1 MTLSLNSSLE
11 AALASSI
18 RPAVYIEMPLNKVGG
33 GSTTFKL
40 AMAAKPL
47 TDSSTKVQNIVA
59 GVTPVSWSV
68 DPYTRKSN
76 IGELS
81 IEVSDSGTGSFVRN
95 MIENY
100 YTKGAK
106 VTAKL
111 GVVDLDVSTYADY
124 WSGVIEDYSQE
135 PGVITFQ
142 CIGNSTICKDVEKAG
157 LWTNKH
163 PFELCEEIALFA
175 GVPAALIDTSSF
187 DFDVDTTISHMVVRR
202 RGVSYDGAPVN
213 ESRITKFGAVDDAKV
228 KDFKFDSILNN
239 ATATQKYYPEISVD
253 NTVAGVTE
261 FRCKIY
267 DNYTGGRV
275 LGLIGDPI
283 TILSAA
289 TGWWG
294 WKINKKTI
302 PFAGQVNSEQ
312 PVFGAVSGTLAMDNN
327 AGTPTWEIALGSG
340 SYLFIDSSFIGDPT
354 NAYEAMQ
361 ELAFLGNAG
370 IIEREDGTLSLLHFD
385 ASASAVDHW
394 TADDISPV
402 IRTDV
407 MHSNMI
413 NSVRF
418 KTNHTVPQY
427 KKEGLFGDEKQ
438 NTVEKQIHNY
448 RATSQTNHSLDGGTT
463 PRVFEQEIETDW
475 VDGACVLM
483 EEISDSDTSFTIGK
497 SSPTTEAYKYGPFVR
512 NHGMSCTADVSAG
525 PSQGAD
531 RNADGA
537 ADSRFAYY
545 MFDDGEIIK
554 VSATSISAVGNQLSI
569 YDPDTDGSVNRYNS
583 FQIAC
588 STVNRG
594 HLSTTAAAH
603 YPGDLVYDVTIP
615 VILSELILDRF
626 EAGAPIIQVETGL
639 QKYKYQVGDFI
650 TLDETLLV
658 GLGFDGVDNTIKWEI
673 ISKDVD
679 LSGTPPRINWTL
691 CRVAPASTTS
701 STVEVIDKAPID
713 WADISLGPI
722 HDDIDDGIVFVDAGT
737 QQVDKA
743 NFVYDST
750 NIRVGVGTDTPETLI
765 HAKVGDSGTSPNS
778 GTAIFAETDST
789 SASVPI
795 MQVTSAGDTAAF
807 QVMADG
813 KAGFG
818 VASPGEKVEID
829 GIVFTSAT
837 RSGLKA
843 TGSFANSWARFT
855 SEFQDSAYMATNA
868 YFTGSTWQRDDTGKG
883 STLVTNG
890 YEALNT
896 WQTYYANSGAGAIS
910 LIPTAATDRSG
921 NRVFGQSTLPLA
933 KVHIRESSSGVTP
946 AASTGLFVESSS
958 SSSSVALIHC
968 SSVGANHTLN
978 CYADGKIGMG
988 TNTPGARLHVQAS
1001 SSGVTPAANTV
1012 LFLESSS
1019 TSSTVALMHCSG
1031 GTVDHAMNLY
1041 ADGKLGLGTNTP
1053 GARLHVKPSSSGA
1066 TIPANT
1072 VLAVESSS
1080 TSASVPLAQ
1089 FSGGS
1094 VDNAMNIMADGK
1106 VGVGSGSPDVQF
1118 HIQASAVTSASANSN
1133 TVLMVEKAGSD
1144 AWISIHTD
1152 TDRSGIIGFGD
1163 TSWEGAIVYTHSADQ
1178 MDFYT
1183 TQSVAVRID
1192 SAQRL
1197 MIQDSS
1203 ATPTTVS
1210 GFVHIY
1216 SKNDSKLYAA
1226 FGGSGKADQL
1236 IVDGS

>member
-1 MTLSLNSSLE
+1 
-11 AALASSI
+11 
-18 RPAVYIEMPLNKVGG
+18 
-33 GSTTFKL
+33 
-40 AMAAKPL
+40 
-47 TDSSTKVQNIVA
+47 
-59 GVTPVSWSV
+59 
-68 DPYTRKSN
+68 
-76 IGELS
+76 
-81 IEVSDSGTGSFVRN
+81 
-95 MIENY
+95 
-100 YTKGAK
+100 
-106 VTAKL
+106 
-111 GVVDLDVSTYADY
+111 
-124 WSGVIEDYSQE
+124 
-135 PGVITFQ
+135 
-142 CIGNSTICKDVEKAG
+142 
-157 LWTNKH
+157 
-163 PFELCEEIALFA
+163 
-175 GVPAALIDTSSF
+175 
-187 DFDVDTTISHMVVRR
+187 
-202 RGVSYDGAPVN
+202 
-213 ESRITKFGAVDDAKV
+213 
-228 KDFKFDSILNN
+228 
-239 ATATQKYYPEISVD
+239 
-253 NTVAGVTE
+253 
-261 FRCKIY
+261 
-267 DNYTGGRV
+267 
-275 LGLIGDPI
+275 
-283 TILSAA
+283 
-289 TGWWG
+289 
-294 WKINKKTI
+294 
-302 PFAGQVNSEQ
+302 
-312 PVFGAVSGTLAMDNN
+312 
-327 AGTPTWEIALGSG
+327 
-340 SYLFIDSSFIGDPT
+340 
-354 NAYEAMQ
+354 
-361 ELAFLGNAG
+361 
-370 IIEREDGTLSLLHFD
+370 
-385 ASASAVDHW
+385 
-394 TADDISPV
+394 
-402 IRTDV
+402 
-407 MHSNMI
+407 
-413 NSVRF
+413 
-418 KTNHTVPQY
+418 
-427 KKEGLFGDEKQ
+427 
-438 NTVEKQIHNY
+438 
-448 RATSQTNHSLDGGTT
+448 
-463 PRVFEQEIETDW
+463 
-475 VDGACVLM
+475 
-483 EEISDSDTSFTIGK
+483 
-497 SSPTTEAYKYGPFVR
+497 
-512 NHGMSCTADVSAG
+512 
-525 PSQGAD
+525 
-531 RNADGA
+531 
-537 ADSRFAYY
+537 

-588 STVNRG
+588 STVTRG

-807 QVMADG
+807 QVMSDG

-818 VASPGEKVEID
+818 TASPGEKVEVDGSVFLSNLGDALKLKGSYSDSYARVLSATLDLGYMTSNAYFDGAIWSRDNDSRRSSLIVTVTTSTVSMQTLKASAAAGAISWTTTSAID
-829 GIVFTSAT
+829 NDGKFVIGNTTNALAHLHVRPSSSGVTPPANTSMFVESSSTSSSVPLAQFSGGSDANVMNIMADGLVGIGSGSPSERLEVAGKVFTNDT

-843 TGSFANSWARFT
+843 KGTFSGSFARFT